1 MIETMEVRDYSQ
13 ADLSDLEHLFQVN
26 GFDYRFPRMDAE
38 DILSCMVVAD
48 EHVRMAAIQRLEVN
62 CMLLIDH
69 KWRTPSERWQ
79 YLQALHELARQKA
92 EEAGIQEANSWIPP
106 SVEKKFATRLEF
118 LGWRKNLW
126 PNYARKVKES

>member
-69 KWRTPSERWQ
+69 KWRTPGERWQ

-106 SVEKKFATRLEF
+106 SVEKQFAPRLEF